1 LLKGEH
7 YTAKKQQMAFEK
19 TTKLLLFEKRVFQT
33 GLFFKERLKLL
44 MCA

>member
-1 LLKGEH
+1 LFKGEQ

-19 TTKLLLFEKRVFQT
+19 TIKLLLFEKRVFQAD
-33 GLFFKERLKLL
+33 LFFKERLKLL